1 MRDQTVPQLDGDHT
15 GEGVA
20 RPGGRPA
27 LAVDHDRRAL
37 RAAANRSRP
46 AANRS
51 RPAANRS
58 GRPTAGRPTLPP
70 PTGRRAL
77 RTW

>member
-51 RPAANRS
+51 R
-58 GRPTAGRPTLPP
+58 RPTAGRPTLPP